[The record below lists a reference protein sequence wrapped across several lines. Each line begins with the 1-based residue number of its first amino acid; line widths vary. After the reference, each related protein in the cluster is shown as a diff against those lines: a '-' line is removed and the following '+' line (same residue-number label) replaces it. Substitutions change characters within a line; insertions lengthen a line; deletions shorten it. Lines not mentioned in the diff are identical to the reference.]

1 MKALTQ
7 SELDCLLADV
17 RDLKLRTGIL
27 LGFRHGLRVSEICG
41 LRWQD
46 VDLAGK
52 AITCRRLKNS
62 NTTVQPLNQ
71 AECDALQSLWEA
83 RTGSEFVFQAARAS
97 AGGGHGRMP
106 AITFWRHFKA
116 ACRAAG
122 IQNRTPH
129 SLKHGLGRALVA
141 ANVSLPV
148 IQRALGH
155 KSINST
161 AVYTA
166 IDDETAGK
174 IVLDVLK

>member
-1 MKALTQ
+1 MI
-7 SELDCLLADV
+7 
-17 RDLKLRTGIL
+17 IL
-27 LGFRHGLRVSEICG
+27 GYRHGMRASEICG
-41 LRWQD
+41 LLWQD
-46 VDLAGK
+46 VDISARL
-52 AITCRRLKNS
+52 ITVRRLKNS
-62 NTTVQPLNQ
+62 LTTVQLLSDV
-71 AECDALQSLWEA
+71 EIKLLSGHSK
-83 RTGSEFVFQAARAS
+83 TSEFVFQAPRAS
-97 AGGGHGRMP
+97 AGGGHAHMP
-106 AITFWRHFKA
+106 TITFWRHFKA

-122 IQNRTPH
+122 ISNRTPH

-174 IVLDVLK
+174 ILMEVLP